1 MLFSISRILI
11 SMVIICTSIVV
22 DDDAVGVIKL

>member
-1 MLFSISRILI
+1 MLLSISRILI

-22 DDDAVGVIKL
+22 DDDVVGVIKL